1 MLNSKAHPEEQV
13 EAFQTTNGD
22 QYDDYDDGHN
32 YIDSYDDQGDPFAN
46 QGCDNDI
53 GNTGGGSS
61 GNGGNGGDT
70 TDTIGNDDTLDGA
83 NANDDE
89 GNGRRKRSAT
99 GVTR

>member
-32 YIDSYDDQGDPFAN
+32 YIDSYDDQGDPYAN
-46 QGCDNDI
+46 QGCYNDK
-53 GNTGGGSS
+53 GNNGGGSS
-61 GNGGNGGDT
+61 GNGGDN

-83 NANDDE
+83 NANADE
-89 GNGRRKRSAT
+89 GVGRHKRSAT